1 MKAFLTLSTLLVST
15 YAAPQ
20 FLGTRGL
27 VGGRSLV
34 GGVVGTLGAGQT
46 SHQSVSKPFQGEHRA
61 VSQSKAFGSNVAA
74 VSDHPNALH
83 GAHSNR
89 VGVIRTGLSHGV
101 VGGHGLI
108 GGVGHGL
115 VGGVGHGLVGGVGHG
130 LVGGVRHG
138 LGGVGH
144 GLVGGVGHGLV
155 GGLGHGL
162 VGGVGHGLVGGVG
175 HRLVGGVGHGL
186 IGGVRHGV
194 VGHAAE
200 VYPDEISPYTYQY
213 NVADDYSGSNFQATE
228 SDDGTG
234 VRDGSYSV
242 ALPDGR
248 VQHVA
253 YHANDL
259 DGYVAQVTYDGTAAY
274 PQAVAGGARLVGGAA
289 VVARP
294 GIVGRP
300 LIG

>member
-1 MKAFLTLSTLLVST
+1 MGKAFLSISALLVTTSAT
-15 YAAPQ
+15 PQ
-20 FLGTRGL
+20 FFRGSTALGVAPT
-27 VGGRSLV
+27 VGHPTPPHPIPNSP
-34 GGVVGTLGAGQT
+34 GVLG
-46 SHQSVSKPFQGEHRA
+46 
-61 VSQSKAFGSNVAA
+61 
-74 VSDHPNALH
+74 
-83 GAHSNR
+83 
-89 VGVIRTGLSHGV
+89 GVIRTGLGGLGHGV
-101 VGGHGLI
+101 VSTGLGGLGGRGFI
-108 GGVGHGL
+108 GGVGHG
-115 VGGVGHGLVGGVGHG
+115 VVGHAV
-130 LVGGVRHG
+130 
-138 LGGVGH
+138 
-144 GLVGGVGHGLV
+144 
-155 GGLGHGL
+155 
-162 VGGVGHGLVGGVG
+162 
-175 HRLVGGVGHGL
+175 
-186 IGGVRHGV
+186 
-194 VGHAAE
+194 HAAE
-200 VYPDEISPYTYQY
+200 VYTDEISPYTYQY

-274 PQAVAGGARLVGGAA
+274 PELVSGGAA

>member
-1 MKAFLTLSTLLVST
+1 MGSSGINAVHGECSRGHHKMKAFLTLSTLLVST

-61 VSQSKAFGSNVAA
+61 VSQSKAF
-74 VSDHPNALH
+74 H

-115 VGGVGHGLVGGVGHG
+115 VGGV
-130 LVGGVRHG
+130 R
-138 LGGVGH
+138 
-144 GLVGGVGHGLV
+144 
-155 GGLGHGL
+155 HGL

-175 HRLVGGVGHGL
+175 HGLV
-186 IGGVRHGV
+186 GGVRHGV

-234 VRDGSYSV
+234 VRDG
-242 ALPDGR
+242 
-248 VQHVA
+248 
-253 YHANDL
+253 
-259 DGYVAQVTYDGTAAY
+259 
-274 PQAVAGGARLVGGAA
+274 
-289 VVARP
+289 
-294 GIVGRP
+294 
-300 LIG
+300 

>member
-1 MKAFLTLSTLLVST
+1 MGSSGINAVHGECSRGHHKMKAFLTLSTLLVST

-89 VGVIRTGLSHGV
+89 VGVISTGLSHGV

-115 VGGVGHGLVGGVGHG
+115 VGGVGHGLVGGLGHE
-130 LVGGVRHG
+130 LVGGF
-138 LGGVGH
+138 GH

-155 GGLGHGL
+155 
-162 VGGVGHGLVGGVG
+162 
-175 HRLVGGVGHGL
+175 
-186 IGGVRHGV
+186 GGVRHGV

-274 PQAVAGGARLVGGAA
+274 PEAVAGGAA

>member
-1 MKAFLTLSTLLVST
+1 MGSSGINAVHGECSRGHHKMKAFLTLSTLLVST

-34 GGVVGTLGAGQT
+34 SGVVGTLGAGQT

-89 VGVIRTGLSHGV
+89 VGVISTGLSHGV

-115 VGGVGHGLVGGVGHG
+115 VGGVGHGLFGGVGHG

-138 LGGVGH
+138 
-144 GLVGGVGHGLV
+144 
-155 GGLGHGL
+155 
-162 VGGVGHGLVGGVG
+162 
-175 HRLVGGVGHGL
+175 LVGGVGHGL

-259 DGYVAQVTYDGTAAY
+259 DGYVAQITYDGTAAY

-294 GIVGRP
+294 SIVGRP

>member
-1 MKAFLTLSTLLVST
+1 MGSSGINAVHGECSRGHHKMKAFLTLSTLLVST

-89 VGVIRTGLSHGV
+89 VGVISTGLSHGV

-115 VGGVGHGLVGGVGHG
+115 VGGVGHGLFGGVGHG
-130 LVGGVRHG
+130 
-138 LGGVGH
+138 
-144 GLVGGVGHGLV
+144 
-155 GGLGHGL
+155 
-162 VGGVGHGLVGGVG
+162 
-175 HRLVGGVGHGL
+175 LVGGVGHGL

-242 ALPDGR
+242 AIPDGR

-253 YHANDL
+253 
-259 DGYVAQVTYDGTAAY
+259 
-274 PQAVAGGARLVGGAA
+274 
-289 VVARP
+289 
-294 GIVGRP
+294 
-300 LIG
+300 

>member
-1 MKAFLTLSTLLVST
+1 MGWNQRRVHGECSRGHHKMKAFLTLSTLLVST

-34 GGVVGTLGAGQT
+34 GGVVGSLGAGQT

-89 VGVIRTGLSHGV
+89 VGVISTGLSHGV
-101 VGGHGLI
+101 VGGHGL
-108 GGVGHGL
+108 V
-115 VGGVGHGLVGGVGHG
+115 
-130 LVGGVRHG
+130 
-138 LGGVGH
+138 GGVGH

-162 VGGVGHGLVGGVG
+162 VGGVGHGI
-175 HRLVGGVGHGL
+175 

-242 ALPDGR
+242 AIPDGR

>member
-1 MKAFLTLSTLLVST
+1 MGSSGINAVHGECSRGHHKMKAFLTLSTLLVST

-101 VGGHGLI
+101 VGGRGI
-108 GGVGHGL
+108 I
-115 VGGVGHGLVGGVGHG
+115 
-130 LVGGVRHG
+130 
-138 LGGVGH
+138 GGVGH

-162 VGGVGHGLVGGVG
+162 VGGVSHGLVGGVG
-175 HRLVGGVGHGL
+175 HGLAGGVGHGL
-186 IGGVRHGV
+186 VGGVRHGV

-213 NVADDYSGSNFQATE
+213 NVADD
-228 SDDGTG
+228 
-234 VRDGSYSV
+234 
-242 ALPDGR
+242 
-248 VQHVA
+248 
-253 YHANDL
+253 
-259 DGYVAQVTYDGTAAY
+259 
-274 PQAVAGGARLVGGAA
+274 
-289 VVARP
+289 
-294 GIVGRP
+294 
-300 LIG
+300 

>member
-1 MKAFLTLSTLLVST
+1 MGSSGINAVHGECSRGHHKMKAFLTLSTLLVST

-101 VGGHGLI
+101 VGGHGL
-108 GGVGHGL
+108 

-138 LGGVGH
+138 L
-144 GLVGGVGHGLV
+144 VGGVRHG
-155 GGLGHGL
+155 
-162 VGGVGHGLVGGVG
+162 
-175 HRLVGGVGHGL
+175 LVGGVGHGL

-248 VQHVA
+248 
-253 YHANDL
+253 
-259 DGYVAQVTYDGTAAY
+259 
-274 PQAVAGGARLVGGAA
+274 
-289 VVARP
+289 
-294 GIVGRP
+294 
-300 LIG
+300 

>member
-1 MKAFLTLSTLLVST
+1 MGSSGINAVHGECSRGHHKMKAFLTLSTLLVST

-89 VGVIRTGLSHGV
+89 VGVISTGLSHGV

-115 VGGVGHGLVGGVGHG
+115 VGGVRHGLVGGVGHG
-130 LVGGVRHG
+130 F
-138 LGGVGH
+138 
-144 GLVGGVGHGLV
+144 
-155 GGLGHGL
+155 
-162 VGGVGHGLVGGVG
+162 
-175 HRLVGGVGHGL
+175 
-186 IGGVRHGV
+186 IGGVRHGG

-274 PQAVAGGARLVGGAA
+274 PQAVAGGARLDGGAA

>member
-1 MKAFLTLSTLLVST
+1 MGSSGINAVHGECSRGHHRMKAFLTLSTLLVST

-34 GGVVGTLGAGQT
+34 GGVVGTLSAGQT

-89 VGVIRTGLSHGV
+89 VGVISTGLSHGV

-108 GGVGHGL
+108 GGVGHG
-115 VGGVGHGLVGGVGHG
+115 
-130 LVGGVRHG
+130 
-138 LGGVGH
+138 
-144 GLVGGVGHGLV
+144 
-155 GGLGHGL
+155 
-162 VGGVGHGLVGGVG
+162 
-175 HRLVGGVGHGL
+175 LVGGVGHGL

-259 DGYVAQVTYDGTAAY
+259 DGSVAQVPYDGTAAY